1 MKINLRNIGF
11 MAFVVLA
18 SAMVMPMLARKKKA
32 TPQQTVQQLAPDV
45 DSLSRNDRKRF
56 EYFVTE
62 AARQHAAGRYAEAF
76 DLYEHARQID
86 PNAPEVY
93 FYQSMY
99 YSQLKK
105 DSLAL
110 AAMQKAT
117 KLNPS
122 NQTYAER
129 LAQHYIGAG
138 QYDKAISAYEAI
150 YAKNHGNTDV
160 LRILAQ
166 LYQQQ
171 KNYQML
177 LKTINRLET
186 EEGESEQMT
195 LSKMRVYEMMNDQ
208 RAAYNELKG
217 LVEQHPLDMVYK
229 TMLGNWLMQHNRQK
243 EAYKLYSDVLKEEP
257 DDAYAQMSLYDYYN
271 ATKQGAQAQQMLDK
285 ILMGKKTD
293 TDTKIMM
300 LRSYIQGNEAQGGD
314 STKVLALF
322 DKVLAVPHPTA
333 EIAELRAAFMSLK
346 KMPTDS
352 VCAAFQKVLDIAPDN
367 ANARMQLVQNLW
379 NKKDYDGVIAQTDAA
394 HEYNPEEMVFYY
406 FGGMAHYQKMDEE
419 AAYKE
424 FRRGVAQI
432 NSQSSA
438 DLVSDLYAMM
448 GDILYKKNDRGG
460 AFAAYDSCL
469 QWKDDNIMALNN
481 YAYYMSVEGTDLHK
495 AESMSYKTIKAE
507 PKNATYLDTYAWI
520 LFKEERYADAKT
532 YIDETLKNGD
542 STDISNTVLEHAGDI
557 YAMNGMADQAV
568 EYWKKACKGNDHTAV
583 LEWKIKNKQ
592 YISEE
597 ELERRNN
604 PKKTLQRGMQ
614 KVTKKGRKK

>member
-1 MKINLRNIGF
+1 MRNIGF

-129 LAQHYIGAG
+129 LAQYYIGAG

-150 YAKNHGNTDV
+150 YAKSHGNTDV

>member
-1 MKINLRNIGF
+1 MRNIGF

-129 LAQHYIGAG
+129 LAQYYIGAG

-346 KMPTDS
+346 KMPTDL